1 MEDSEQRDVI
11 PLELLI
17 IGCARMFLSGAKIE
31 EISKNILTELKETI
45 ELELETREAT
55 YH

>member
-1 MEDSEQRDVI
+1 MEDEKQRDVI

-17 IGCARMFLSGAKIE
+17 IGCARMFLGGAKSQ
-31 EISKNILTELKETI
+31 EIDKNLLLELKETI